1 MEITQEIRNK
11 LLVLQQDEVNAYHT
25 YNSLS
30 KQLQDEGNANTMRKI
45 ALQEKKHYEIWKKYT
60 GKELKPQM
68 GKVRFFN
75 FISRVLGITFGVKL
89 MENGEDEAQ
98 EAYAEILDTVPE
110 AKAVMEEE
118 EVHEHQLIDMLDE
131 EALKYAGSVVL
142 GLNDALVELTGALA
156 GLTLA
161 FQNTNLIAL
170 TGLITGIS
178 ASFSM
183 AASEYLS
190 QKNEQRDGD
199 GDDED
204 GQDPIKSAIY
214 TGLAYIVTVV
224 ALVLPYL
231 IFDHYLVALGFT
243 LVNAILVIAIF
254 NYYIS
259 VAKDLNFRKRF
270 LEMAVISLGVAA
282 ISFVVGFVVNSVF
295 GLEV

>member
-1 MEITQEIRNK
+1 METSITENTKSK
-11 LLVLQQDEVNAYHT
+11 LLYLQQDEINSYHT
-25 YNSLS
+25 YNRLA
-30 KQLQDEGNANTMRKI
+30 KRIKDEENAKTMRKI
-45 ALQEKKHYEIWKKYT
+45 AAQELKHYNIWKKYT
-60 GKELKPQM
+60 EQDLKPQM
-68 GKVRFFN
+68 GKVRFFA
-75 FISRVLGITFGVKL
+75 FISRILGITFGVKL
-89 MENGEDEAQ
+89 MEKGEEAAQ
-98 EAYAEILDTVPE
+98 QAYSEILDTIPE
-110 AKAVMEEE
+110 AQEVLREEE
-118 EVHEHQLIDMLDE
+118 EHEDELIGMIDE

-161 FQNTNLIAL
+161 FRDTQLIAL

-190 QKNEQRDGD
+190 QKNEEPSE
-199 GDDED
+199 DEEA
-204 GQDPIKSAIY
+204 QEPVKSAIY
-214 TGLAYIVTVV
+214 TGIAYIVTVI

-231 IFDHYLVALGFT
+231 IFHNYLVALAFT
-243 LVNAILVIAIF
+243 LFNAILVIAIF

-270 LEMAVISLGVAA
+270 IEMAIISLGVAA
-282 ISFVVGFVVNSVF
+282 ISFLVGFVVNSVF